1 MKEIL
6 YEACQVVIDEST
18 DKSGVPVPRLKVLA
32 IAEGFSE
39 NTVPN
44 PTDPMGEPPHRYY
57 SEKRVESIAKQL
69 DGKGYYLS
77 ESDHQDP
84 SSWSKKIGK
93 MENGRVE
100 TVKGRNYAVANVV
113 VLPKTQAMEVYES
126 MKVDPDCLG
135 SSLEGS
141 FAESLPENYSFE
153 TIEGQPAAI
162 VGDGF
167 TIENVRAVEHPAAG
181 GKLIAEAKARD
192 GKKRMITY
200 ESLQKDAPE
209 LYKAIEKDRKKLKKL
224 SEARKSGIVELCQA
238 QEVIE
243 ALATERDEMKAE
255 LDTMNE
261 AIIEASRVKWVNESL
276 PEDIN
281 PVIREEITILC
292 KDLNT
297 KEAVGKRAG
306 EHLAYLKRITEAGK
320 PKGMPPADA
329 AITESRN
336 DDDKVA
342 ELSRMFTGN

>member
-6 YEACQVVIDEST
+6 YESCSVIIDEST
-18 DKSGVPVPRLKVLA
+18 DKSGIPVPRLKVLA

-44 PTDPMGEPPHRYY
+44 PMGGESHRYY
-57 SEKRVESIAKQL
+57 SDKRIASIAKQL

-84 SSWSKKIGK
+84 SSWSKLVGR

-100 TVKGRNYAVANVV
+100 KIKGKNYAVADVV
-113 VLPKTQAMEVYES
+113 VLPKTQAMEMYES
-126 MKVDPDCLG
+126 MKVDPECLG

-153 TIEGQPAAI
+153 MVEGKPAAV

-181 GKLIAEAKARD
+181 GKLIAEAKAKD
-192 GKKRMITY
+192 GEKMKITY
-200 ESLQKDAPE
+200 ESLQTDAPE
-209 LYKAIEKDRKKLKKL
+209 LYEAIEKDRKELKEL
-224 SEARKSGIVELCQA
+224 SEARKSGIVELCVA
-238 QEVIE
+238 KEAIE
-243 ALATERDEMKAE
+243 ALTTERDEMKAK
-255 LDTMNE
+255 LDTINE
-261 AIIEASRVKWVNESL
+261 AVIEANRVKWITESL

-292 KDLNT
+292 KDLDT
-297 KEAVGKRAG
+297 KEAVEKRAG

-320 PKGMPPADA
+320 PKGMPPADT
-329 AITESRN
+329 AITESQN
-336 DDDKVA
+336 DEDKVA
-342 ELSRMFTGN
+342 ELGRIFTGN